1 MNAAQRFHH
10 IAVQELYAT
19 ACRDARV
26 CVRLLELFL
35 STTPATMQQLDRA
48 LSDGDRAQWRSASH
62 TIKGN
67 ALLIGARRLSELAA
81 DLERAGRQG
90 AMEGA
95 ARAANDLCSELHS
108 EYAHVMREV
117 AECAADGANLF
128 QQPGAAS

>member
-1 MNAAQRFHH
+1 MGPAQQFRH
-10 IAVQELYAT
+10 IALQDLYAT

-26 CVRLLELFL
+26 SLRLLELFL
-35 STTPATMQQLDRA
+35 RTTPATIQQLDCA

-67 ALLIGARRLSELAA
+67 ALLIGARRLGELAA
-81 DLERAGRQG
+81 AMERAGRQG

-95 ARAANDLCSELHS
+95 DRTAAELGNELRD

-117 AECAADGANLF
+117 AECAAHGIHLF